1 MKVPWLKPMSWGVV
15 LGAIVTMILGFV
27 WGGWT
32 TGGTAERMAV
42 ERADAAI
49 VAALTPTCVANFRKQ
64 PDAKKLAEFNDAGS
78 WAQKEMV
85 EKGGW
90 ATPPGSTEPN
100 SALATSCAEQLTK
113 TAEKEKA

>member
-1 MKVPWLKPMSWGVV
+1 MRVPWFKPFAWGVV
-15 LGAIVTMILGFV
+15 FGAVGMTIVGFG

-32 TGGTAERMAV
+32 LGGNAERMAV

-78 WAQKEMV
+78 WAQKELV

-90 ATPPGSTEPN
+90 ATPPGSKEPN
-100 SALATSCAEQLTK
+100 SALASACAGQLAEIAAKAK
-113 TAEKEKA
+113 T